1 VARFPSI
8 PAAVIAGALGVFTYF
23 YVECLCRRTGQPF
36 LTSRG
41 RVGPI
46 AAGIATFVA
55 GYSEFLDQFIGSV
68 VLLVVLQI
76 ALAIVAAI
84 ATGASQAQ
92 QLMRDERERTIELE
106 ASRIA
111 LPVVQLG
118 AVMAAGAIALG
129 APPTV
134 TAHGLVLML
143 VLGEVVRLG
152 GQILYFHRGV

>member
-1 VARFPSI
+1 MSFREINAWIGLASI
-8 PAAVIAGALGVFTYF
+8 LVVFGCYF
-23 YVECLCRRTGQPF
+23 A
-36 LTSRG
+36 
-41 RVGPI
+41 RVG
-46 AAGIATFVA
+46 AALRA
-55 GYSEFLDQFIGSV
+55 GPVKPGDFLDQFIGSV

-76 ALAIVAAI
+76 ALSIVAAI

-111 LPVVQLG
+111 LPLVQLG

-129 APPTV
+129 APPAV